1 MNVEQIKQDLGTKEM
16 PDNLVYLIDAVRN
29 IFAASN
35 ASYAD
40 GINVMIAL
48 LAEIGDNL
56 EGENARNDF
65 KNMLMAAY
73 ELQVEHLVSQ
83 TNKTLN

>member
-56 EGENARNDF
+56 EGGNARNDF